1 MAKTQTATSSV
12 SIPKEWQDRFN
23 NIYGQAE
30 SAAAEPFHKWGDT
43 ASDFVAP
50 VNQQQN
56 TGISGVNAAA
66 GSYQPYMD
74 SATSAA
80 QAGGQN
86 AELGQLDIQKYMSP
100 YIQNV
105 ADTTAAQMNQQFQQ
119 AQAGQMGNAIKSG
132 AFGGDR
138 AGLAAAALQ
147 NQQAMATGSTMAN
160 IYNQGYGQ
168 AVNTAQQQQ
177 GADLSA
183 RQADLARQFQLSGQ
197 IANLGSQQQQLG
209 LQGAEAQIQAGTL
222 QQQTEQA
229 GKDALIQQ
237 FMQEKGYPFQVA
249 QYLANIGGNL
259 GSLYGSETTQTT
271 PRSFWGNRGGAVPE
285 KAGGGG
291 VAGPYGSTAGST
303 PESGMPSYV
312 PEAYLQPLQ
321 LLQADPNV
329 SADQQATL
337 AQRAQAA
344 ASFGDSLSSLK
355 DNFGSGTDSSV
366 FDLFGSLGLGRAAGG
381 VVDST
386 KTFQSPSA
394 PNGDGGYM
402 QSIMD
407 AQTASKLTTPA
418 TPIGG
423 GAGGSAGGGGG
434 GLGGLLSGVGSAAS
448 GIAAVL
454 PLLGLSD
461 PRAKE
466 DAERIG
472 YTDNGMPIHKFK
484 YKDDPSGQTHVGF
497 MADEIA
503 REHPDAVHKRPDG
516 YLGVDYSKAGK
527 FASGG
532 VAGYMGDVIESSNS
546 RHDMPNQQSSSDK
559 SGGLGAIFG
568 DLSGL
573 QSVISPHASGG
584 RTGYAE
590 GGGPSFEASG
600 RSNPGT
606 LVDQAIVAKL
616 MNSGAAPAI
625 TGSADFQPGGSWAG
639 ANVDLGTKPKLEG
652 PSFEGLG
659 RGSPSISSSSPLAV
673 DRSPIPPAR
682 PQDMTGLGSA
692 DISSVLE
699 KTASTT
705 GNGAS
710 PAAPAISDPN
720 YGLAGSSAKPSPKPT
735 SGKITGDYIVD
746 GLVSRGMPEHVAKGY
761 AINSWDESG
770 FNPGAIGD
778 NGNAVG
784 LWQFNGARRDSLMDF
799 ANQNGKSW
807 QDPEVQFDYVV
818 WENANGEKGAYNK
831 VLATDNPQDAA
842 RAVVNYWERPA
853 EEHRSSRD
861 AAYANWDG
869 SSYPGTGSNT
879 TTMSTSG
886 GPGPHNGSPT
896 DWRQPDTSGGARGA
910 LDRIVHNPDGSVNKD
925 FLLSILSGVGTM
937 ASSPSVN
944 FLTSVLQGAG
954 AAANTYAGQEAR
966 RTDIEGKQYEN
977 RKAAYDAWMQA
988 TSTGAVPE
996 NMPFQEWLKYNPQ
1009 YAPTTSGMDIGTART
1024 ADPSGNT
1031 YTIDELQTKTITYP
1045 DGSVVPAIN
1054 DRDYVNKWNA
1064 ANAARIAY
1072 APAWKT
1078 AAETAANAISGL
1090 PSGQTRD
1097 VSGKLILQ
1105 PGLTSTSGQVA
1116 NQESNNVR
1124 SGEFR
1129 NEGNTYLS
1137 SVPQQKQLVSD
1148 LQEIYTNLQ
1157 AGSGANLFS
1166 NIDAIA
1172 NYVDPTGQAGWRDMV
1187 TKGDASERDKALKD
1201 AAMLIQER
1209 LGTMPMGAP
1218 AASME
1223 LASAMTPNPNME
1235 PGALFSLT
1243 ARTSAAQKYN
1253 EEYYKGYDPAV
1264 WNNDVNAYTN
1274 AFVYG
1279 DEAKGIKPHNFE
1291 DYVKQAEIDTPWFK
1305 GMPLPAKEKLIV
1317 GKSYPVPGHGNMVW
1331 NGKEFN

>member
-12 SIPKEWQDRFN
+12 SIPQEWQDRFN
-23 NIYGQAE
+23 SIYGKAD
-30 SAAAEPFHKWGDT
+30 AAASEPFQKWGDT

-74 SATSAA
+74 SATNAA

-147 NQQAMATGSTMAN
+147 NQQAMATGSTMSN
-160 IYNQGYGQ
+160 IYNQGYNQ
-168 AVNTAQQQQ
+168 AVGTAQQQQ

-197 IANLGSQQQQLG
+197 MANLGSQQQQLG

-222 QQQTEQA
+222 QQQTDQS

-271 PRSFWGNRGGAVPE
+271 PRSFWGNRGGAVPG

-303 PESGMPSYV
+303 PESGFSSYV

-321 LLQADPNV
+321 LLQSDPDI

-355 DNFGSGTDSSV
+355 DNFGNGADSSI

-381 VVDST
+381 VVNDPKS
-386 KTFQSPSA
+386 FSSPEA

-402 QSIMD
+402 KSIMD
-407 AQTASKLTTPA
+407 AQAASKLTTPA
-418 TPIGG
+418 SPLGG
-423 GAGGSAGGGGG
+423 GAGGSAGGSSG
-434 GLGGLLSGVGSAAS
+434 GLGGLLGGIGSAAS
-448 GIAAVL
+448 GIAAIL
-454 PLLGLSD
+454 PFLSD
-461 PRAKE
+461 PRAKK

-484 YKDDPSGQTHVGF
+484 YKEDPSGQTHVGF
-497 MADEIA
+497 MADEVA
-503 REHPDAVHKRPDG
+503 KEHPDAVHKRPDG

-532 VAGYMGDVIESSNS
+532 VAGYMDGVSSQQQNTFTKNDNS
-546 RHDMPNQQSSSDK
+546 GSRNN
-559 SGGLGAIFG
+559 SG
-568 DLSGL
+568 LSGLFDSVSAL
-573 QSVISPHASGG
+573 QSVIGRKRSGG
-584 RTGYAE
+584 RVGYAD
-590 GGGPSFEASG
+590 GGGPVFETVG

-616 MNSGAAPAI
+616 RNSSSVPNV
-625 TGSADFQPGGSWAG
+625 TGSIDSQLVGVSGNAAI
-639 ANVDLGTKPKLEG
+639 DLGMKPPIGEQ
-652 PSFEGLG
+652 
-659 RGSPSISSSSPLAV
+659 SPLAV
-673 DRSPIPPAR
+673 GRSPIPPSR
-682 PQDMTGLGSA
+682 PQDMSGLGSA
-692 DISSVLE
+692 DIASALGKSATSSSAGV
-699 KTASTT
+699 
-705 GNGAS
+705 S
-710 PAAPAISDPN
+710 PAAPADVDPN
-720 YGLAGSSAKPSPKPT
+720 YGLAGSSARPAPAITPNPENWEKIQNGIFAGE
-735 SGKITGDYIVD
+735 SGGDYNA
-746 GLVSRGMPEHVAKGY
+746 LL
-761 AINSWDESG
+761 G
-770 FNPGAIGD
+770 FQNRPGGRYEDVKLTDMTVNQA
-778 NGNAVG
+778 
-784 LWQFNGARRDSLMDF
+784 LDF
-799 ANQNGKSW
+799 ANPSG
-807 QDPEVQFDYVV
+807 DYGQWAKGQVGRV
-818 WENANGEKGAYNK
+818 ATPMGAYQ
-831 VLATDNPQDAA
+831 VVGTTLAAAKKGLGLTGDEVMTPELQDEIGKWIYANQGTDAWAGYDGPRDNP
-842 RAVVNYWERPA
+842 V
-853 EEHRSSRD
+853 
-861 AAYANWDG
+861 
-869 SSYPGTGSNT
+869 
-879 TTMSTSG
+879 TMSTSG
-886 GPGPHNGSPT
+886 GPGPRNGSPT
-896 DWRQPDTSGGARGA
+896 DWRQPDTSGGVRGA
-910 LDRIVHNPDGSVNKD
+910 FDRVVHNPDGSVNKD

-966 RTDIEGKQYEN
+966 RTDIEGKQFEN

-1024 ADPSGNT
+1024 ADSSGNT

-1090 PSGQTRD
+1090 PNGQTRD

-1129 NEGNTYLS
+1129 NEGNAYLS

-1279 DEAKGIKPHNFE
+1279 DESKGIKPHDFE
-1291 DYVKQAEIDTPWFK
+1291 AYVKQAEIDTPWFK

>member
-23 NIYGQAE
+23 NIYGMAD
-30 SAAAEPFHKWGDT
+30 SAASEPFHKWGET

-321 LLQADPNV
+321 LLQSDPNI

-461 PRAKE
+461 PRAKK

-484 YKDDPSGQTHVGF
+484 YKDDLSGQTHVGF

-568 DLSGL
+568 DLSAL

-590 GGGPSFEASG
+590 GGGPSFEVSG

-692 DISSVLE
+692 DISSALG
-699 KTASTT
+699 KSPNAAT
-705 GNGAS
+705 GV
-710 PAAPAISDPN
+710 AAVPVQVDPS
-720 YGLAGSSAKPSPKPT
+720 YGLAGSSSKPSPSITPDPENWSKIKNGIFAGE
-735 SGKITGDYIVD
+735 SGGDYNALLGFQNRPGGRYENVKLTDMTVD
-746 GLVSRGMPEHVAKGY
+746 QAL
-761 AINSWDESG
+761 
-770 FNPGAIGD
+770 
-778 NGNAVG
+778 
-784 LWQFNGARRDSLMDF
+784 DF
-799 ANQNGKSW
+799 ANPSGDYGQWAKG
-807 QDPEVQFDYVV
+807 EVGRV
-818 WENANGEKGAYNK
+818 ATPMGAYQ
-831 VLATDNPQDAA
+831 VVGSTLADAKRGLGLTGNEVMTPALQDEIGK
-842 RAVVNYWERPA
+842 WI
-853 EEHRSSRD
+853 
-861 AAYANWDG
+861 YANQ
-869 SSYPGTGSNT
+869 GTDAWAGYSGPRDESV
-879 TTMSTSG
+879 TMSTSG
-886 GPGPHNGSPT
+886 GPGPKNGSPT
-896 DWRQPDTSGGARGA
+896 DWRQPDTSGGIRGA
-910 LDRIVHNPDGSVNKD
+910 LDRVVHNEDGSVNKD

-966 RTDIEGKQYEN
+966 RTDIEGKQFEN

-1105 PGLTSTSGQVA
+1105 PGLTSTSGQIA

-1137 SVPQQKQLVSD
+1137 SVPQQKQLVAD

-1253 EEYYKGYDPAV
+1253 EEYYKGYDPSV

-1279 DEAKGIKPHNFE
+1279 DEAKGIKPHDFE
-1291 DYVKQAEIDTPWFK
+1291 AYVKQAEIDTPWFK